1 MLKRLGRYLRAAGY
15 DTAIIEPGVSDD
27 LTIQQAEEEDRILL
41 TCDRELAGRVGH
53 RAILLPSNGLDNAAQ
68 GLGRAV
74 PINWHYAPFSRCLV
88 DNNLVV
94 PASDEDRQRLPPRA
108 RQVGGEVMLCEEC
121 GRLYWPGS
129 HVRRMQAKLESWRVR

>member
-68 GLGRAV
+68 GLG
-74 PINWHYAPFSRCLV
+74 
-88 DNNLVV
+88 
-94 PASDEDRQRLPPRA
+94 
-108 RQVGGEVMLCEEC
+108 GGEVMLCEEC